1 MVKYTD
7 LNTSFRMSNEDN
19 TILLTDIANIKKSL
33 TRLFNTTKGD
43 VPFNRE
49 YGTNLKRLV
58 FDNTLDT
65 SAVAMFLYMDITTFE
80 PRVSLSPNDIS
91 IERDGR
97 NSYTI
102 NCNFTV
108 PSLNNISGT
117 IHTVIQRE

>member
-1 MVKYTD
+1 MVKYVD

-19 TILLTDIANIKKSL
+19 TVLATDITNIKKSL

-49 YGTNLKRLV
+49 YGTSLKRLV